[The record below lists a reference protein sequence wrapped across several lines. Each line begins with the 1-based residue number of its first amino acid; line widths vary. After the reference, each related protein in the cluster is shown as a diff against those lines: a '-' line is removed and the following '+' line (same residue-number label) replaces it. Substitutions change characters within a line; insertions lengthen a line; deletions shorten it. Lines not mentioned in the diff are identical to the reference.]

1 MKFEEY
7 LKLAEKFNPQNVI
20 DNIAHLG
27 RFHRIQGSKELA
39 EAANFV
45 FQTMRDMGI
54 DTHFFV
60 EYYDGESVAGNMN
73 IPIAWE
79 VEYGKVETEK
89 RIITTEET
97 KLVVMTHSPPG
108 RARGEVIPIKSEE
121 DWEKVKGK
129 IVLVRE
135 NWRENY
141 RRACKKG
148 AKGYI
153 AYRKGLKNAVPYIGL
168 FLTRKDLEWAK
179 IPAVA
184 ISESLAME
192 LIRKTENGEK
202 FSVRLE
208 VKSKIKEK
216 EILPIIYATIGKPP
230 YILFSAHICH
240 PRPGANDNASGSA
253 MLIELARVLRDL
265 HNENF
270 RFGFAF
276 LWVPEHIGTSVF
288 IEKHA
293 ILDNYYGVINLDMV
307 AGNKILFIR
316 TPLSRFSLLSPVLEL
331 FLKLKNS
338 ETQDFAMDIPRLP
351 LSATPYSVGSD
362 HDIFNFF
369 GVPAV
374 MMITWPYPYYHS
386 SEDSVDKLNKES
398 IEIIGKAVLASS
410 LFLSQKEL
418 KKFARASQLT
428 YLGEL
433 SMKREVKVAEILVDA
448 GLKRDGKFL
457 GIEIGKEGKKNGW
470 LRWTRKGM
478 LTPEIIKEEK
488 NRAKLQEIYHNRR
501 NISLIHELIMLGEQ
515 LDESSAWQALWE
527 EYGEYDMRKI
537 RDALK
542 ILEKERVI
550 EFT

>member
-1 MKFEEY
+1 M
-7 LKLAEKFNPQNVI
+7 
-20 DNIAHLG
+20 
-27 RFHRIQGSKELA
+27 
-39 EAANFV
+39 
-45 FQTMRDMGI
+45 
-54 DTHFFV
+54 
-60 EYYDGESVAGNMN
+60 
-73 IPIAWE
+73 
-79 VEYGKVETEK
+79 
-89 RIITTEET
+89 ITTEET

-208 VKSKIKEK
+208 VKSKVKEK

-276 LWVPEHIGTSVF
+276 L
-288 IEKHA
+288 
-293 ILDNYYGVINLDMV
+293 
-307 AGNKILFIR
+307 
-316 TPLSRFSLLSPVLEL
+316 
-331 FLKLKNS
+331 
-338 ETQDFAMDIPRLP
+338 
-351 LSATPYSVGSD
+351 
-362 HDIFNFF
+362 
-369 GVPAV
+369 
-374 MMITWPYPYYHS
+374 
-386 SEDSVDKLNKES
+386 
-398 IEIIGKAVLASS
+398 
-410 LFLSQKEL
+410 
-418 KKFARASQLT
+418 
-428 YLGEL
+428 
-433 SMKREVKVAEILVDA
+433 
-448 GLKRDGKFL
+448 
-457 GIEIGKEGKKNGW
+457 
-470 LRWTRKGM
+470 
-478 LTPEIIKEEK
+478 
-488 NRAKLQEIYHNRR
+488 
-501 NISLIHELIMLGEQ
+501 
-515 LDESSAWQALWE
+515 
-527 EYGEYDMRKI
+527 
-537 RDALK
+537 
-542 ILEKERVI
+542 
-550 EFT
+550 

>member
-60 EYYDGESVAGNMN
+60 EYYDGKSVAGTMN
-73 IPIAWE
+73 VPIAWE
-79 VEYGKVETEK
+79 VEYGKVETEE
-89 RIITTEET
+89 RMITTEET
-97 KLVVMTHSPPG
+97 KLVVMSHSPPG
-108 RARGEVIPIKSEE
+108 RVRGEVIPINSEE
-121 DWEKVKGK
+121 DWGKVKGK

-168 FLTRKDLEWAK
+168 FLTKKDLEWAK

-184 ISESLAME
+184 ISEYLAME
-192 LIRKTENGEK
+192 LIRKIENGEK
-202 FSVRLE
+202 VSVGLE

-351 LSATPYSVGSD
+351 LSAAPYSVGSD

-374 MMITWPYPYYHS
+374 MVITWPYPYYHS

-398 IEIIGKAVLASS
+398 IEIIGEAVLAFS

-418 KKFARASQLT
+418 KKFALASQLS

-433 SMKREVKVAEILVDA
+433 SMKREVKVAEVLVEA

-457 GIEIGKEGKKNGW
+457 GIEIGKEGKKEGW
-470 LRWTRKGM
+470 LRWRRKGM

-488 NRAKLQEIYHNRR
+488 NRAKLQEIYRNRR

>member
-1 MKFEEY
+1 M
-7 LKLAEKFNPQNVI
+7 
-20 DNIAHLG
+20 
-27 RFHRIQGSKELA
+27 
-39 EAANFV
+39 
-45 FQTMRDMGI
+45 
-54 DTHFFV
+54 
-60 EYYDGESVAGNMN
+60 
-73 IPIAWE
+73 
-79 VEYGKVETEK
+79 
-89 RIITTEET
+89 ITTEET

-168 FLTRKDLEWAK
+168 FLTKKDLEWAK

-184 ISESLAME
+184 ISEYLAME
-192 LIRKTENGEK
+192 LIRKIENGEK
-202 FSVRLE
+202 VSVGLE

-351 LSATPYSVGSD
+351 LSAAPYSVGSD

-374 MMITWPYPYYHS
+374 MVITWPYPYYHS

-398 IEIIGKAVLASS
+398 IEIIGEAVLAFS

-418 KKFARASQLT
+418 KKFALASQLS

-433 SMKREVKVAEILVDA
+433 SMKREVKVAEVLVEA

-457 GIEIGKEGKKNGW
+457 GIEIGKEGKKEGW
-470 LRWTRKGM
+470 LRWRRKGM

-488 NRAKLQEIYHNRR
+488 NRAKLQEIYRNRR

>member
-60 EYYDGESVAGNMN
+60 EYYDGKSVAGTMN
-73 IPIAWE
+73 VPIAWE
-79 VEYGKVETEK
+79 VEYGKVETEE
-89 RIITTEET
+89 RMITTEET
-97 KLVVMTHSPPG
+97 KLVVMSHSPPG
-108 RARGEVIPIKSEE
+108 RVRGEVIPINSEE
-121 DWEKVKGK
+121 DWGKVKGK

-148 AKGYI
+148 AKGYV

-168 FLTRKDLEWAK
+168 FLTKKDLEWAK

-184 ISESLAME
+184 ISEYLAME
-192 LIRKTENGEK
+192 LIRKIENGEK
-202 FSVRLE
+202 VSVGLE

-351 LSATPYSVGSD
+351 LSAAPYSVGSD

-374 MMITWPYPYYHS
+374 MVITWPYPYYHS

-398 IEIIGKAVLASS
+398 IEIIGEAVLAFS

-418 KKFARASQLT
+418 KKFALASQLS

-433 SMKREVKVAEILVDA
+433 SMKREVKVAEVLVEA

-457 GIEIGKEGKKNGW
+457 GIEIGKEGKKEGW
-470 LRWTRKGM
+470 LRWRRKGM

-488 NRAKLQEIYHNRR
+488 NRAKLQEIYRNRR

-550 EFT
+550 EFI